1 MHNCRFCSTP
11 LELTFCDLGQTP
23 PSNSY
28 LKTLSQKEP
37 YFPLHAFVCS
47 NCYLVQLGQFQTPAE
62 IFSDYAYFSSYSD
75 SWLEHAKQYVNKVTQ
90 RFHLNSESF
99 VVEIA
104 SNDGYLLQ
112 YFKEKNI
119 PILGVEPAIN
129 VAATAQAKG
138 IPTLTKFFGLKTA
151 EEIVPKASL
160 IIGNNVLAHVPD
172 INDFVSGISKLLASN
187 GIVTIEF
194 PHLLQLIKQNQFD
207 TIYHEHFSY
216 LSLISSEKIFNR
228 WGLELFDVEE
238 LSTHGGSLRVYLQH
252 QGDKHAVTSNIQK
265 VKNDEIEFGLTSLP
279 TYLTYSAK
287 VQEYKKNLRSFFQQI
302 KAEKK
307 LVAGYGAPAKGNTL
321 LNYCQLTPEELPFTV
336 DRSPHKQ
343 GHFLPGSHIPI
354 YDPSMIEE
362 RKPDYLF
369 ILPWNL
375 KEEIIQQM
383 AYIKKWGGKFVI
395 PIPEVIVIS
404 A

>member
-1 MHNCRFCSTP
+1 MHNCRFCSCP
-11 LELTFCDLGQTP
+11 LEHTFCDLGQTP

-28 LKTLSQKEP
+28 LKTLSQKEH

-75 SWLEHAKQYVNKVTQ
+75 SWLAHAKQYVDKVTQ
-90 RFHLNSESF
+90 RFQLNFDSF

-112 YFKEKNI
+112 YFKEKNV

-151 EEIVPKASL
+151 QEITPKANL

-172 INDFVSGISKLLASN
+172 INDFVSGISKLLAPN
-187 GIVTIEF
+187 GVVTLEF
-194 PHLLQLIKQNQFD
+194 PHLLQLMKQNQFD

-216 LSLISSEKIFNR
+216 LSLTSSEKIFNR
-228 WGLELFDVEE
+228 WGLEVFDVEE

-252 QGDKHAVTSNIQK
+252 KGDKHALTSNIQN
-265 VKNDEIEFGLTSLP
+265 VKNQEIECGLTSLP
-279 TYLTYSAK
+279 AYLTYSAK
-287 VQEYKKNLRSFFQQI
+287 VQQCKQNLLSFFQQI
-302 KAEKK
+302 KAKKK

-354 YDPSMIEE
+354 YDPSMVEQH
-362 RKPDYLF
+362 KPDYLL

-375 KEEIIQQM
+375 KEEVMQQM

-395 PIPEVIVIS
+395 PIPEVVVIS